1 MRIEKVKKLDLWGV
15 DTSPSGVELKKESTD
30 SKIINQIRNRDII
43 NLSIETIDSALSSKV
58 RGNSNYILNKGNV
71 QTNNIDSSFFRSELM
86 DSVDYVEGDEV
97 VYERAITELIIY
109 TILNN
114 LTDYLDYEFLIRPDI
129 SYTPQWC
136 SMDFVINNI
145 IKEARKRGINAYRVN
160 DNEKSFV
167 FISASNQDEDKTYI
181 DKIKGNARYLFKSI
195 SKKTNLEEYAII
207 NISLAEIIGN
217 ITQVTFLH
225 KVEPLNKEYK
235 EYKELINLGIDIKR
249 EIKAINSILEEV
261 TGTELML
268 LSQRVFAL
276 NYCLD
281 KENPMDL
288 YNKLQYK
295 NPKYFKDLYDE
306 DFKMFNIMSNY
317 SFTKEN
323 KIKFLDELYVL
334 NCKSLRN
341 LKYKT
346 IG

>member
-1 MRIEKVKKLDLWGV
+1 MKIEKVKKLNIWGD
-15 DTSPSGVELKKESTD
+15 DTLPSRVSLKKESPD
-30 SKIINQIRNRDII
+30 SKIVNQIRNRDIV
-43 NLSIETIDSALSSKV
+43 NLSIETIDSTLSSKV
-58 RGNSNYILNKGNV
+58 RGNSSYILNRENV
-71 QTNNIDSSFFRSELM
+71 QTSNIDSSFFRSEFM
-86 DSVDYVEGDEV
+86 DNVSYEDGDEI
-97 VYERAITELIIY
+97 VYERAITELIVY

-114 LTDYLDYEFLIRPDI
+114 LADYLEYDFLIRPDI
-129 SYTPQWC
+129 SCTPQWC
-136 SMDFVINNI
+136 TMDFIINNI

-160 DNEKSFV
+160 NNEKSFV
-167 FISASNQDEDKTYI
+167 FISASNQDENKTYM

-217 ITQVTFLH
+217 ITQATFLN
-225 KVEPLNKEYK
+225 KVEPLNKEYR
-235 EYKELINLGIDIKR
+235 EYKELMNLGIDIKR
-249 EIKAINSILEEV
+249 EIKATNSILAEI

-268 LSQRVFAL
+268 LAQRVFAL

-281 KENPMDL
+281 KEKPLDL
-288 YNKLQYK
+288 YRKLQYK
-295 NPKYFKDLYDE
+295 NPTYFKDLYDE
-306 DFKMFNIMSNY
+306 DFKLFNILADY

-334 NCKSLRN
+334 NCKSIRN

>member
-1 MRIEKVKKLDLWGV
+1 MKIEKVKKLDLWGDV
-15 DTSPSGVELKKESTD
+15 PSPSGVKLENKSTD
-30 SKIINQIRNRDII
+30 SRIMHQIINRDII
-43 NLSIETIDSALSSKV
+43 NLSIETIDSTLSSKV
-58 RGNSNYILNKGNV
+58 KGSSNYILNKGNV

-86 DSVDYVEGDEV
+86 DSISYTEGDEV
-97 VYERAITELIIY
+97 VYERAITELIVY

-114 LTDYLDYEFLIRPDI
+114 LADYLDYEFLIRPDI

-160 DNEKSFV
+160 SNEKSFV
-167 FISASNQDEDKTYI
+167 FISASNQYEGKNCI
-181 DKIKGNARYLFKSI
+181 DKIKGNAKYLFKSI
-195 SKKTNLEEYAII
+195 SKKENLEEYAII

-235 EYKELINLGIDIKR
+235 EYKELINLGVDVKK
-249 EIKAINSILEEV
+249 EIKAINSILDEA

-281 KENPMDL
+281 KENPIDL

-295 NPKYFKDLYDE
+295 NPTYFKDLYDE
-306 DFKMFNIMSNY
+306 DFKLFKIMSNY

>member
-1 MRIEKVKKLDLWGV
+1 MKIEKVKKLDLWGDV
-15 DTSPSGVELKKESTD
+15 PSPSGVKLENKSTD
-30 SKIINQIRNRDII
+30 SRIIHQIINRDII
-43 NLSIETIDSALSSKV
+43 NLSIETIDSTLSSKV
-58 RGNSNYILNKGNV
+58 KGSSNYILNKGNV
-71 QTNNIDSSFFRSELM
+71 HTNNIDSSFFRSELM
-86 DSVDYVEGDEV
+86 DSISYTEGDEV
-97 VYERAITELIIY
+97 VYERAITELIVY

-114 LTDYLDYEFLIRPDI
+114 LADYLDYEFLIRPDI

-160 DNEKSFV
+160 SNEKSFV
-167 FISASNQDEDKTYI
+167 FISVSNQYEGKNYI
-181 DKIKGNARYLFKSI
+181 DKIKGNAKYLFKSI
-195 SKKTNLEEYAII
+195 SKKENLEEYAII

-235 EYKELINLGIDIKR
+235 EYKELINLGVDVKK
-249 EIKAINSILEEV
+249 EIKAINSILDEA

-281 KENPMDL
+281 KENPIDL

-295 NPKYFKDLYDE
+295 NPTYFKDLYDE
-306 DFKMFNIMSNY
+306 DFKLFKIMSNY
-317 SFTKEN
+317 SFTEEN